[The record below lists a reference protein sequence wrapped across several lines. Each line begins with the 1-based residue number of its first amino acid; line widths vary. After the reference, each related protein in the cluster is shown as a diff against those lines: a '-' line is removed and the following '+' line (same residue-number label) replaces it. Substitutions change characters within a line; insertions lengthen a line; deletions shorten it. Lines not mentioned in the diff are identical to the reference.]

1 MLKLSDF
8 LAVSRANF
16 LTLTLAC
23 LLLALAIG
31 YYYSGWP
38 PTSTLVLVTVVAIF
52 AHVSV
57 NALNEYIDFRS
68 GLDFKTRKTAF
79 SGGSGTLV
87 RNPKM
92 ARWALILAL
101 VSLLI
106 VTIAGLTIVNQYSFS
121 LLWLG
126 VPGVLLILLYTKP
139 LNQEPVLC
147 LIAPGVGFGLLMT
160 LGAAWVFAR
169 ELNLMIWVLAVVVM
183 LLVNNLLLLNQF
195 PDCEADES
203 VGRFHFPIMIGRRR
217 SAWLFSGQ
225 LVLAYVILIVAVWN
239 QVIPDLSIF
248 ALLSAVLAP
257 KLIKGVHRYANDIPQ
272 LVPFLGINVALI
284 HAFILLLAL
293 GIALD

>member
-1 MLKLSDF
+1 MPKFSDI
-8 LAVSRANF
+8 LAVSRVNF

-23 LLLALAIG
+23 LLLALAVG
-31 YYYSGWP
+31 YYFSGWP
-38 PTSTLVLVTVVAIF
+38 PLSTLALVSTVAIF

-79 SGGSGTLV
+79 SGGSGALV
-87 RNPKM
+87 RNPSI
-92 ARWALILAL
+92 ANWALALAIS
-101 VSLLI
+101 SLLI
-106 VTIAGLTIVNQYSFS
+106 VIAAGLLIVQQYSLN

-126 VPGVLLILLYTKP
+126 LPGVLLILFYTKP

-217 SAWLFSGQ
+217 SAWLFSSQ
-225 LVLAYVILIVAVWN
+225 LVLAYAIVLVGVWN
-239 QVIPDLSIF
+239 HILPTYSVLVLFS
-248 ALLSAVLAP
+248 ALAAP
-257 KLIKGVHRYANDIPQ
+257 KLITGVHQHANNIPQ
-272 LVPFLGINVALI
+272 LVPFLGVNVALI
-284 HAFILLLAL
+284 HAFIGLLAL
-293 GIALD
+293 GVFLG

>member
-1 MLKLSDF
+1 MLKLSDL

-38 PTSTLVLVTVVAIF
+38 PAKTLWLVSVVAIF

-57 NALNEYIDFRS
+57 NALNEYMDFRS

-79 SGGSGTLV
+79 SGGSGALV
-87 RNPKM
+87 RNPAM
-92 ARWALILAL
+92 ANWALALAI
-101 VSLLI
+101 VSLII
-106 VTIAGLTIVNQYSFS
+106 VIVAGLAIVQQYSVS

-126 VPGVLLILLYTKP
+126 LPGVLLILFYTKP

-169 ELNLMIWVLAVVVM
+169 ELNLMILVLAVVVM

-203 VGRFHFPIMIGRRR
+203 VGRFHFPIMIGRHR

-225 LVLAYVILIVAVWN
+225 LVLAYVIVLVGVWN
-239 QVIPDLSIF
+239 HILPTLSIL
-248 ALLSAVLAP
+248 ALFSALIAP
-257 KLIKGVHRYANDIPQ
+257 KLIKGVHQHANNIPQ
-272 LVPFLGINVALI
+272 LIPFLGLNVALI

-293 GIALD
+293 GIVLD